1 MLQRFYNFIVVCLF
15 LVLGNG
21 VFAQSVHLSAAG
33 SLGLAAKPVILQ
45 PAQIAKTLLPLQPVI
60 PPYHANLPAVN
71 CISPDF
77 YTAHFGFFCKKE
89 LQFEKITSIPMR
101 FRLGSLDY
109 VNKLEGKQVNTY
121 R

>member
-15 LVLGNG
+15 LLAGNG
-21 VFAQSVHLSAAG
+21 VSAQSGRLSVAT
-33 SLGLAAKPVILQ
+33 SLSFEAKPVLLQ
-45 PAQIAKTLLPLQPVI
+45 PVQIGKALPTVQPVI
-60 PPYHANLPAVN
+60 PVYQPWLPAVS

-77 YTAHFGFFCKKE
+77 YTSHFGFFCKKE
-89 LQFEKITSIPMR
+89 LQFEKTTSIPMR

-109 VNKLEGKQVNTY
+109 VNKLEGK